1 MAGRNFNMSTCPA
14 GGFTSLAITSI
25 RYSPRRVMVVAASAE
40 GVVAFGL
47 ERLIVLPQGAPQWN
61 SERYNLLIYSE
72 LFPVKGKA

>member
-1 MAGRNFNMSTCPA
+1 
-14 GGFTSLAITSI
+14 
-25 RYSPRRVMVVAASAE
+25 MVVAASAE